1 MMNAPILWIAVP
13 FITGVLLLFFLRE
26 RISPLIAGSVVTILA
41 LIALFIPIDT
51 ALLLGSISLK
61 ISPSIQFFGRSF
73 FLSTADGPLLAI
85 IYGLAAIW
93 FFGTEASG
101 TANRFVSLGLMIVA
115 LLTASIAVQP
125 FLFAALLIEMA
136 AMLVIP
142 LLVPIYQKP
151 GRGVIRFLIYQTLAM
166 PFILFSGWMLAGV
179 EASPGDINITIQAGT
194 MLGLGFAFLLGV
206 FPLYNWI
213 PMLAEEAPPYVTGFL
228 LWVLPTFTII
238 FGLGFLDRY
247 TWLRT
252 SPQLSGAIQFAGIF
266 MVASGGIFAALQKH
280 IGRMMGYAA
289 IAETGLLVLA
299 IGLRSTEIVNVTFLM
314 LIPRG
319 LELAVWALALSIIK
333 REVYS
338 LQFNEL
344 QGLARKYPLAVTAII
359 LAQLSMAGFPLLA
372 GFPPRLA
379 LWQELAGQSLMTSF
393 WVFIGMLGL
402 LAASTRT
409 LAVFVMARENT
420 AWKLTESWL
429 QMTMLGLGV
438 IGLFI
443 LGMFPQ
449 VLQPFIVNLPAL
461 FIHLG
466 R

>member
-1 MMNAPILWIAVP
+1 MNAPIIWIAVP
-13 FITGVLLLFFLRE
+13 FAAGFLILFFLRE
-26 RISPLIAGSVVTILA
+26 RASSFIGGSVAMLLS
-41 LIALFIPIDT
+41 LIALVIPIDT
-51 ALLLGSISLK
+51 ALLIGSVSLK
-61 ISPSIQFFGRSF
+61 ISSSIQFFGRSF
-73 FLSTADGPLLAI
+73 SLSTADGSLLAI
-85 IYGLAAIW
+85 IYGLAALW

-101 TANRFVSLGLMIVA
+101 SANHFVSLGLMIVS
-115 LLTASIAVQP
+115 LLTASIAVEP
-125 FLFAALLIEMA
+125 FLFAALLLEMA

-142 LLVPIYQKP
+142 LLIPTYQKP

-213 PMLAEEAPPYVTGFL
+213 PMLTEESPPYVTGFL
-228 LWVLPTFTII
+228 LWVLPAFTVI
-238 FGLGFLDRY
+238 FSLGFLDRY

-252 SPQLSGAIQFAGIF
+252 SPQLSAAMTLAGVLMVVTGGVFA
-266 MVASGGIFAALQKH
+266 SLQKH
-280 IGRMMGYAA
+280 VGRIMGYAA
-289 IAETGLLVLA
+289 VAETGLLVLA
-299 IGLRSTEIVNVTFLM
+299 MGLRSAEIVNVTFL
-314 LIPRG
+314 LLVPRG

-333 REVYS
+333 RKANS
-338 LQFNEL
+338 LQFSDL
-344 QGLARKYPLAVTAII
+344 QGLVRSHPVAVSAVI
-359 LAQLSMAGFPLLA
+359 LAHLSMTGFPLLA

-379 LWQELAGQSLMTSF
+379 LWQELAHQSLATSF
-393 WVFIGMLGL
+393 WVFLGMAGL
-402 LAASTRT
+402 LIAATRT
-409 LAVFVMARENT
+409 LAVFVMAGGEK
-420 AWKLTESWL
+420 AWELNETWI
-429 QMTMLGLGV
+429 QVTMLGLGV

-449 VLQPFIVNLPAL
+449 VIQPFIADLPSL